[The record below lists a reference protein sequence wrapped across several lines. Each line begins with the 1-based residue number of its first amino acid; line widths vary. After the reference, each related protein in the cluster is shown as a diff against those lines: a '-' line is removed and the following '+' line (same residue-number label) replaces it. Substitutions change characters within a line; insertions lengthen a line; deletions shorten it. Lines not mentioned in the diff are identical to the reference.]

1 MDPIIARKTWRTLE
15 PMHGL
20 IYFAPEAHSA
30 YADLGLGERSGYFAS
45 RSAAMG
51 QASDELIIAT
61 FFNFNP
67 AVVRQA
73 MASVWDKVSPE
84 SILEA
89 RHSAA
94 ALAIERAIGE
104 AIHSDEIA
112 EAANLAR
119 SAAEAASE
127 HPEGRPLFAA
137 HASLDWPAKPHQ
149 VLFHAQMLLREF
161 RGDAHI
167 ALLVSEGVS
176 GIESLVLHGAT
187 GTISPAILQKTRG
200 WSDEAWAEATKGLA
214 ERGLVDADGG
224 FTDKGR
230 SLRESIEARTDAL
243 SLTPYDKLGEQ
254 DCQRL
259 RALVRPH
266 AKRVAESMFPVD
278 L

>member
-20 IYFAPEAHSA
+20 IYFAPEAHA
-30 YADLGLGERSGYFAS
+30 AFADLGLSERAGYFAS

-67 AVVRQA
+67 AVVRQS
-73 MASVWDKVSPE
+73 MAGVWDKVSPE

-89 RHSAA
+89 RHLAA
-94 ALAIERAIGE
+94 AQAIERAIGG
-104 AIHSDEIA
+104 AVRSDEIA
-112 EAANLAR
+112 EAADLAR
-119 SAAEAASE
+119 RAAETACE

-137 HASLDWPAKPHQ
+137 HASLDWPSEPHQ

-161 RGDAHI
+161 RGDGHI
-167 ALLVSEGVS
+167 ALLVSEGIT
-176 GIESLVLHGAT
+176 GIQSLLLHGAM
-187 GTISPAILQKTRG
+187 GTIAPSILQATRG
-200 WSDEAWAEATKGLA
+200 WDDSAWAAAITDLA
-214 ERGLVDADGG
+214 SRGLVDSDGS
-224 FTDKGR
+224 FTTDGR
-230 SLRESIEARTDAL
+230 SLRDSIEDRTDLLAL
-243 SLTPYDKLGEQ
+243 LPYETLGEA
-254 DCQRL
+254 DCKKL

-266 AKRVAESMFPVD
+266 AKNIASSMFPVD